1 MPVHRDSD
9 ASELLKLAANR
20 GWISTID
27 GQRLET
33 EARNAGVSPEQWAV
47 DAGFLLPV
55 QLDILAALALPAE
68 VAPGFEL
75 VDVLGYGALGVVYRA
90 RQATLDRD
98 VALKTIQLRRMEQPG
113 ILARFQREAKAL
125 ASLRHP
131 NIVAAYDTGSY
142 QGRLWFAMELVEGE
156 DLDTRL
162 QRCRQLAEPV
172 VWAIVRQVAS
182 GLAHAW
188 EAGVVHR
195 DIKPANLLLAEPP
208 AGFSLPR
215 GVPLVKI
222 TDFGLAMLRVPTED
236 EGRLTV
242 AGTSLGTPQYMAP
255 EQLRDT
261 TVDQRADIYSLGAT
275 AYHMLS
281 GLLPFHAKTTG
292 EVLTLKLLGRAQ
304 PLAEVSP
311 GISPASRDL
320 VASMMAHDPAERIGS
335 YHVLFELIDRLVL
348 PAGRALPINDPL
360 AHTLVGES
368 SFAAVAERVGTTPE
382 SDRLAGNAI
391 SADPLSSDLRDRK
404 TTWLR
409 RHSGQ
414 RVIPLLGVLVLGVLA
429 AWWFWP
435 HGQAV
440 VSGQRFKLTGWQQP
454 LYDGQSLT
462 GWAVGPGSEWK
473 KSHDGEGGV
482 VLAGSGSITRTLPQ
496 PVGARENRP
505 FNYRVQF
512 GVDLHEAAAVEAHFG
527 MSNPPGRNA
536 LRHVLRLTRQAV
548 LLGDRQGE
556 QGDFVAREPGISKPE
571 VNRNGDGPDYQSVR
585 IERHG
590 NFWLVY
596 VNERRVGSLSTIDS
610 SGGAVLGLY
619 VEGGLAHFEDLHI
632 AELGIDG
639 STADS
644 TKPADG

>member
-1 MPVHRDSD
+1 MPAHRDSD
-9 ASELLKLAANR
+9 ASEILQLAANR
-20 GWISTID
+20 GWISSVD
-27 GQRLET
+27 GQRLTT
-33 EARNAGVSPEQWAV
+33 EAKNAGVSPEQWAV

-55 QLDILAALALPAE
+55 QLDILTALAHPAE

-75 VDVLGYGALGVVYRA
+75 ADVLGYGALGVVYRA
-90 RQATLDRD
+90 RQATLDRE

-162 QRCRQLAEPV
+162 QRCGKLPEPV

-195 DIKPANLLLAEPP
+195 DIKPANLLLTEPP
-208 AGFSLPR
+208 AGFLLPP

-275 AYHMLS
+275 AYHILS

-292 EVLTLKLLGRAQ
+292 EVLTLKLLGRAK

-311 GISPASRDL
+311 GISPASQDL
-320 VASMMAHDPAERIGS
+320 VAAMMAHDPAERIGT
-335 YHVLFELIDRLVL
+335 YHALFERIDRLVL
-348 PAGRALPINDPL
+348 PAGRLLPINDPL
-360 AHTLVGES
+360 AQTLIGES
-368 SFAAVAERVGTTPE
+368 SFAASAERVGTTSTPGI
-382 SDRLAGNAI
+382 RAGNATC
-391 SADPLSSDLRDRK
+391 ADPSTSDLPDRK
-404 TTWLR
+404 ATWLR
-409 RHSGQ
+409 RHNGQ
-414 RVIPLLGVLVLGVLA
+414 RAILLVGVLVLGTLA

-435 HGQAV
+435 HGHAA
-440 VSGQRFKLTGWQQP
+440 VSGQRLKLTGWQQS

-462 GWAVGPGSEWK
+462 GWAVRPGSEWK
-473 KSHDGEGGV
+473 KSLDGEGGV
-482 VLAGSGSITRTLPQ
+482 VLAGSGSITRKLPQ
-496 PVGARENRP
+496 PDGARENRP
-505 FNYRVQF
+505 FDYRVQF
-512 GVDLHEAAAVEAHFG
+512 GVDLHEAAAVEVHFG
-527 MSNPPGRNA
+527 MSNPQDRKAP
-536 LRHVLRLTRQAV
+536 RHVLRLTRQAV
-548 LLGDRQGE
+548 VLGDREGE
-556 QGDFVAREPGISKPE
+556 QGELVASEAVTPKPK
-571 VNRNGDGPDYQSVR
+571 VNRDGDGPDYQSVR
-585 IERHG
+585 IERHDS
-590 NFWLVY
+590 FWLVD
-596 VNERRVGSLSTIDS
+596 VDERRVGSLPAIDS
-610 SGGAVLGLY
+610 IGGAVLGLH
-619 VEGGLAHFEDLHI
+619 VEGGLAYFEDLHI
-632 AELGIDG
+632 AELRLDG

-644 TKPADG
+644 TKPGDG